1 MSKKLK
7 TRCLFICFLLIF
19 AIIYPCKKNIEA
31 SELNKGV
38 EIICV
43 SNDNEIKSLENM
55 ESLLNGDFA
64 NKEFVEIKE
73 PISVYNADSNDIFFI
88 YPVYEEDECNY
99 VVESD
104 RSGNVI
110 LSDNTE
116 IINELSKLESGKY
129 LIYIVNG
136 KYYAESSNIIKSFHQ
151 VYVNKFNESSFF
163 HLLFEQKVS
172 FVQNMVDNSLDY
184 SDSSKTIKKI
194 DVTSQ
199 ISQVRSVISGY
210 DNGWPSYKC
219 NITNFVTQGNYNLC
233 WSATATTIVNYKK
246 GTTLN
251 AKYFADKY
259 HINYDNGS
267 TLEQTRTCLQSF
279 GLSYTLINTRIN
291 WEQIKSNIN
300 NDKPFVIRL
309 DGRIDETM
317 GHQITGYGYACSRTN
332 SSNPN
337 FRKIYAWDSNGYQI
351 SFLDSAATITTS
363 GITFIWN
370 RSLY

>member
-1 MSKKLK
+1 
-7 TRCLFICFLLIF
+7 
-19 AIIYPCKKNIEA
+19 
-31 SELNKGV
+31 
-38 EIICV
+38 
-43 SNDNEIKSLENM
+43 
-55 ESLLNGDFA
+55 
-64 NKEFVEIKE
+64 
-73 PISVYNADSNDIFFI
+73 
-88 YPVYEEDECNY
+88 
-99 VVESD
+99 
-104 RSGNVI
+104 
-110 LSDNTE
+110 
-116 IINELSKLESGKY
+116 
-129 LIYIVNG
+129 
-136 KYYAESSNIIKSFHQ
+136 
-151 VYVNKFNESSFF
+151 
-163 HLLFEQKVS
+163 
-172 FVQNMVDNSLDY
+172 MVDNSLDY
-184 SDSSKTIKKI
+184 SDSLKTIKKI
-194 DVTSQ
+194 YVTSQ

-251 AKYFADKY
+251 AKYSADKY

-317 GHQITGYGYACSRTN
+317 GHQITGYGYAYSRTN